1 MRVGDTGWVL
11 DVCVVHAE
19 VTVPGRVGRSAIDK
33 RPVLGRVA
41 ARRLGLAGDHVCNTE
56 YHGGVDQAVYA
67 YAEED
72 ARGWADELGREL
84 PSGWFGENLRLG
96 GLPVSDAVVGA
107 HWVIGDALFEV
118 SAPRVPCATFG
129 YWSGER
135 QWVRRFALRANTGCY
150 LRVLEEGTVGAGDR
164 VEIVHVPEH
173 GITVRDVFTGHDPA
187 LLDRLLVV
195 EPSISDDIRTQI
207 ARRARGGSGTAT
219 STGVD
224 GADTREGAGSAGGQ
238 PSSGGANTVSAT
250 EVR

>member
-1 MRVGDTGWVL
+1 MRIGDTGWVL

-33 RPVLGRVA
+33 RPVFGRVA

-67 YAEED
+67 YAEAD

-84 PSGWFGENLRLG
+84 PSGWFGENLRLD

-107 HWVIGDALFEV
+107 RCVIGDALFEV

-129 YWSGER
+129 HWSGER

-173 GITVRDVFTGHDPA
+173 GVTVRDVFTGHDPA
-187 LLDRLLVV
+187 LLARLLAE
-195 EPSISDDIRTQI
+195 EPSISDVIRMQI
-207 ARRARGGSGTAT
+207 ARHARRGSDAAAGI
-219 STGVD
+219 G
-224 GADTREGAGSAGGQ
+224 GADTPGRTGSAG
-238 PSSGGANTVSAT
+238 PSSDEASTASAT
-250 EVR
+250 EVL

>member
-33 RPVLGRVA
+33 RPVLGRVP
-41 ARRLGLAGDHVCNTE
+41 ARRLGLDGDHVCNTE

-72 ARGWADELGREL
+72 ALGWAEELEREL
-84 PSGWFGENLRLG
+84 PSGWFGENLRIT
-96 GLPVSDAVVGA
+96 GLPVSDAVIGA
-107 HWVIGDALFEV
+107 RWAIGEALFEV

-129 YWSGER
+129 HWSGER
-135 QWVRRFALRANTGCY
+135 QWVRRFTLRANTGCY
-150 LRVLEEGTVGAGDR
+150 LRVLQEGTVGAGDR

-173 GITVRDVFTGHDPA
+173 GVTVRDVFTGRDPA
-187 LLDRLLVV
+187 RLERLLAM
-195 EPSISDDIRTQI
+195 EPSISDDIRMQI
-207 ARRARGGSGTAT
+207 ARHARRGS
-219 STGVD
+219 
-224 GADTREGAGSAGGQ
+224 GADTPAGSAAE
-238 PSSGGANTVSAT
+238 SSGDETDTVSAT